1 MSAGRG
7 PVILAVSIGCPS
19 GIGPEVSVVAAS
31 KVRGARSVL
40 VGDRGVIERAASLR
54 RVPVKRL
61 VDVTSER
68 DAQALGTGE
77 IGVYA
82 QSTKLRKLP
91 SYGAPDP
98 AAGAAQLAWI
108 DQATDLVTSG
118 FAHALVTGPVSKH
131 AIATS
136 EAPGSEGFLG
146 HTEHLA
152 ARLRAKEVVMAFHA
166 PELTIALVTTHL
178 PIAHVPSSITIE
190 GVERGAYHLARLLF
204 ATSAKVPSVAV
215 LALNPHAGEG
225 GLLGREEEQ
234 VIAPGIE
241 RARKRL
247 ALEGIDAA
255 LHGPIGAE
263 TGIRHALRRRGAAG
277 RYDGALAMYHDQATI
292 PSKLLAFGDAVNV
305 TLGLP
310 IVRTSVDHGTGYDI
324 AGLGEADARG
334 MRAAMMLAVTLA
346 RTTGGRA

>member
-152 ARLRAKEVVMAFHA
+152 AR
-166 PELTIALVTTHL
+166 
-178 PIAHVPSSITIE
+178 
-190 GVERGAYHLARLLF
+190 
-204 ATSAKVPSVAV
+204 
-215 LALNPHAGEG
+215 
-225 GLLGREEEQ
+225 
-234 VIAPGIE
+234 
-241 RARKRL
+241 
-247 ALEGIDAA
+247 
-255 LHGPIGAE
+255 
-263 TGIRHALRRRGAAG
+263 RR
-277 RYDGALAMYHDQATI
+277 
-292 PSKLLAFGDAVNV
+292 S
-305 TLGLP
+305 
-310 IVRTSVDHGTGYDI
+310 
-324 AGLGEADARG
+324 
-334 MRAAMMLAVTLA
+334 
-346 RTTGGRA
+346 